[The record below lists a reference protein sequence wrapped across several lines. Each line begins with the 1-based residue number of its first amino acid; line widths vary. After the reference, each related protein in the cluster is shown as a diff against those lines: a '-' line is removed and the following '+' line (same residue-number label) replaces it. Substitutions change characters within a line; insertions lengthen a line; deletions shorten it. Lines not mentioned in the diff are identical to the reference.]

1 MLVYVCAMSNFPRI
15 MIGAPKG
22 EFPGGLTGLTPNGLA
37 CRPNFTSDSD
47 PFGDDDVLRALSD
60 PDEIWPCY
68 RGRQWGLVYQCY
80 LHEDE
85 CVAPVG
91 NGDPESYDGLLFDRV
106 GMCDWQILIHVSHVY
121 TVSLPPSSIL
131 SLFCSAFHFCR

>member
-1 MLVYVCAMSNFPRI
+1 
-15 MIGAPKG
+15 MIGAPRG
-22 EFPGGLTGLTPNGLA
+22 EFPGGLTGLEPNGLA

-47 PFGDDDVLRALSD
+47 LFGDDDVLRALSD

-80 LHEDE
+80 LHENE

-91 NGDPESYDGLLFDRV
+91 NGDPESHDGLLFDRV
-106 GMCDWQILIHVSHVY
+106 GMCDIFTCHVY
-121 TVSLPPSSIL
+121 VFSLPLLHLVSLL
-131 SLFCSAFHFCR
+131 FCFSLF